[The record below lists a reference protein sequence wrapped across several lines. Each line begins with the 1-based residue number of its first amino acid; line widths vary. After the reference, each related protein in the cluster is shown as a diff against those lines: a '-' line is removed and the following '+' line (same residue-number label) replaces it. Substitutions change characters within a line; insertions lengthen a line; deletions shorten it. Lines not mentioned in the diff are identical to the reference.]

1 MRSSTEAGTA
11 SAASAPREAPARPRD
26 ADRPNDA
33 ASVARTPEAA
43 TLGVR
48 RFSMSVRTRLLV
60 WLVLPLLQV
69 VIFAA
74 VLDYRAVDRT
84 VDEAFD
90 RVLLNSAVA
99 IGESVRPGEIAGTI
113 RLSSDR
119 LRSLLADPRD
129 ALDYRLIGAA
139 GEHFGGNPAL
149 PLPADDADPTFYDL
163 DFGGRS
169 LRVVR
174 VVADTDAGVLTIVV
188 AETRRKRDSLLRNL
202 HSALLVE
209 DGLLLGMTIALCL
222 FAIRKALDPLAR
234 LALQL
239 AERSPADLTPLAA
252 ARAPAEIRPLA
263 EALNRLF
270 ERLAASR
277 DAQRRFVENAA
288 HQLRTPLAG
297 VKGQLELALA
307 QVRRLPASTESERL
321 AELRALEQRL
331 ALAQGAHDRL
341 ARLTHQLLTLS
352 RADQST
358 FELSAAQPVPLA
370 DLVQEVVELHV
381 DQALARAQDLG
392 AETEA
397 LAVPGSR
404 WQLRELLSNLVDNA
418 IRYTPEGGRITVRC
432 GRADGHAFVEVED
445 SGPGI
450 VAAERE
456 RVFERFHRAP
466 GAAGEGSGLG
476 LAIVRE
482 IAQSHGAQVS
492 LAEAPSGGTLMR
504 VVFRSAADGQAADA

>member
-1 MRSSTEAGTA
+1 VALVTGSSVK
-11 SAASAPREAPARPRD
+11 APTDGDRHPA
-26 ADRPNDA
+26 
-33 ASVARTPEAA
+33 
-43 TLGVR
+43 R

-129 ALDYRLIGAA
+129 ALDYRLIGPA
-139 GEHFGGNPAL
+139 GEHLGGNAGL
-149 PLPADDADPTFYDL
+149 PLPADDTDPAFYDL
-163 DFGGRS
+163 DFGGRA

-188 AETRRKRDSLLRNL
+188 AETRRKRDALLRNL

-209 DGLLLGMTIALCL
+209 DALLLGMTIALCL

-234 LALQL
+234 LAQLL
-239 AERSPADLTPLAA
+239 AERSPTDLTPLATA
-252 ARAPAEIRPLA
+252 GTPAELRPLA
-263 EALNRLF
+263 AALNRLF

-307 QVRRLPASTESERL
+307 QVRRLPSRSESERQ
-321 AELRALEQRL
+321 AELLALAQRL
-331 ALAQGAHDRL
+331 ALAQDAHDRL
-341 ARLTHQLLTLS
+341 ARLTHQLLSLS

-358 FELSAAQPVPLA
+358 FELSGAQPVPLA
-370 DLVQEVVELHV
+370 DLIDEVVELHV

-392 AETEA
+392 AETEP
-397 LAVPGSR
+397 LAVAGSR

-418 IRYTPEGGRITVRC
+418 IRYTPEGGHITVRC
-432 GRADGHAFVEVED
+432 GRDGGTAFVEVED

-450 VAAERE
+450 APAERD
-456 RVFERFHRAP
+456 RVFERFHRVP
-466 GAAGEGSGLG
+466 GAAADGSGLG

-482 IAQSHGAQVS
+482 IAQSHGAQIR
-492 LAEAPSGGTLMR
+492 LADATGGGTIVR
-504 VVFRSAADGQAADA
+504 VIFRSAADGPAADA